1 MKSFKKVLLM
11 VALLSVC
18 GTSALAQEKHFDNK
32 GLSFEFPGNWVLQDQ
47 SNAEAQ
53 QLNLTRPGSD
63 SQIRVFAYATSV
75 DTPEKVAEA
84 KRVLVDSY
92 INSTDKQLQE
102 MGARTERVPAS
113 IEFGGIKADGVKIQA
128 SLGGEPGAAEIYHGV
143 IGQRLVVL
151 TFFGP
156 DEARRKA
163 ESGWELIRS
172 SLKVEAPK
180 PAATKN

>member
-1 MKSFKKVLLM
+1 MLDDNLTLL
-11 VALLSVC
+11 VALLSVY
-18 GTSALAQEKHFDNK
+18 TISTNAQVKHFNNK

-47 SNAEAQ
+47 SNADAQ

-63 SQIRVFAYATSV
+63 SQIRVFAYATTV

-84 KRVLVDSY
+84 KRVLVDTY

-102 MGARTERVPAS
+102 MGARTERVPAT
-113 IEFGGIKADGVKIQA
+113 IKFGDIKAEGVKIQA
-128 SLGGEPGAAEIYHGV
+128 SLGGEPGAAEIYHGI

-156 DEARRKA
+156 DEARRAA
-163 ESGWELIRS
+163 ESGWEMIRS
-172 SLKVEAPK
+172 TLKIEATK
-180 PAATKN
+180 PAAKEK